1 MKKTERIPKLLW
13 DHLLTLINLKFRKFE
28 SLKVSI
34 FDAFIDFY
42 LKEKKYKNK
51 FFFSLFYTVKTKF

>member
-42 LKEKKYKNK
+42 FKEKIVKIIFFLIVLYFQNK
-51 FFFSLFYTVKTKF
+51 I